1 MDVPSFSLLCING
14 ILMFYHDNSSSEE
27 HLCSHVL
34 EYTEVGF
41 GLVGSEPTP
50 PLSLGFLWWS
60 LGFEAS
66 RYPRGTSCG
75 GELEWTLLSLKTA
88 LDGAPS

>member
-1 MDVPSFSLLCING
+1 
-14 ILMFYHDNSSSEE
+14 MFYHDNSSSDE
-27 HLCSHVL
+27 HLRSHVL

-41 GLVGSEPTP
+41 GLVGKGRMP

-66 RYPRGTSCG
+66 RYPRGTSCWG
-75 GELEWTLLSLKTA
+75 DWNGLF
-88 LDGAPS
+88 